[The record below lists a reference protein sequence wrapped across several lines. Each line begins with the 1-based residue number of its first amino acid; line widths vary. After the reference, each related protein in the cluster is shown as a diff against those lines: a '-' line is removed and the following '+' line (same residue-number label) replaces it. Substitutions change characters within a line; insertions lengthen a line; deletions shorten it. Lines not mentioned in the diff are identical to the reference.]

1 MKKLTLLLLI
11 TLAAFSMQASE
22 IALTFTA
29 KHTCAFIPFDSVAVV
44 NLTQGGA
51 TVLYYP
57 DSVLTFSTVNINEF
71 NPGKNELYVSQNYPN
86 PFSSKTDVDIYVP
99 ERDLFT
105 LTVFDLVGRKVSS
118 FETELENGMHNFTFF
133 AGNEQNYIL
142 TVNSKKHFEQ
152 KLMIQIGKGDNAKAR
167 IAYNGIM
174 NYDMP
179 VSKSGSSDLPFSVG
193 DNLRFLCYVTD
204 VFGNFAYM
212 TIDDVP
218 FASKNY
224 LFDIAN
230 NAEQPSAI
238 TGSQSVLE
246 NQTGLVYSVTEV
258 QGITYN
264 WTVPSGWT
272 ITGGQGSNSITVNAG
287 TQSGTLSVTAQNACG
302 TSAASTLALFIMK
315 LPTVTTQAITDI
327 TSSNAVSG
335 GNVTS
340 DGNSEVTLRGVVWH
354 TSENPTVG
362 SNLGITSNGT
372 GTGAFISNITGLS
385 PNTTYYVRAYAINS
399 IGTSYGQ
406 QLSFTTSI
414 ALATVTTNIV
424 ANITQTSATA
434 GGNVTSTGGAPGV
447 SRGVVYSTS
456 PNPTLSNSN
465 VGAGSGGIGTFSANI
480 TGLTPSITYYVRAYA
495 INDAGVAYGEE
506 RSFFTAVVYDID
518 GNGYYT
524 VIIGNQEWFA
534 ENLRVTKYHNGN
546 AIPTGHT
553 DAQWYALTT
562 GAYAVYPHGSI
573 DGLNSEAEVVAA
585 YGRLYNWHTVND
597 SRGLCPTGWR
607 VPTNNDWTYLE
618 RFICNELGNSNCN
631 TTFPLDGT
639 TWAELG
645 INEGKSLKS
654 CRQVNSP
661 LGGQCETAFHP
672 RWNSHDTAFG
682 NNLFGFSSLP
692 AGQRINTGPFAN
704 VGIITHFWT
713 STQNDGIHALH
724 RFFHSTYDKIGR
736 SRYDK
741 KGGFSVRCMR
751 DVTKEEY
758 DENEE

>member
-22 IALTFTA
+22 ITLTFTA

-105 LTVFDLVGRKVSS
+105 LTVFDIIGRKVSS

-167 IAYNGIM
+167 IAYNGSIS
-174 NYDMP
+174 YDIP
-179 VSKSGSSDLPFSVG
+179 VAKASTSDLPFSVG

-272 ITGGQGSNSITVNAG
+272 ITDGQGSNSITVNAG

-315 LPTVTTQAITDI
+315 LPTVTTQAISEI
-327 TSSNAVSG
+327 TSSSAVSG

-385 PNTTYYVRAYAINS
+385 SNTTYYVRAYAINS

-414 ALATVTTNIV
+414 ALATVTTNPVI
-424 ANITQTSATA
+424 NIAETSATC
-434 GGNVTSTGGAPGV
+434 GGNVTSTGGATEV
-447 SRGVVYSTS
+447 TRGVVYSTS
-456 PNPTLSNSN
+456 PNPTLANSN
-465 VGAGSGGIGTFSANI
+465 VNAGSGGTGTFSANL
-480 TGLTPSITYYVRAYA
+480 TGLTLGITYYVKAYA

-506 RSFFTAVVYDID
+506 ITFFTISEGDVYNPATGKVWMDRNLGASRVATSSTDTQAYGHLYQWGRAAD
-518 GNGYYT
+518 GHQIRTSGTTSTLSNSDTPGHGNFILTPNSPYDWRSPQNDNLWLGVNGINNPCPAGYR
-524 VIIGNQEWFA
+524 
-534 ENLRVTKYHNGN
+534 L
-546 AIPTGHT
+546 PT
-553 DAQWYALTT
+553 
-562 GAYAVYPHGSI
+562 
-573 DGLNSEAEVVAA
+573 EAELDAERASWSSNNSAGAFASPLKLTVAGSRNRSDGSLYDVGSYGFYWSNNVVGASSQC
-585 YGRLYNWHTVND
+585 LYFNSSTANM
-597 SRGLCPTGWR
+597 S
-607 VPTNNDWTYLE
+607 
-618 RFICNELGNSNCN
+618 GNSR
-631 TTFPLDGT
+631 
-639 TWAELG
+639 A
-645 INEGKSLKS
+645 
-654 CRQVNSP
+654 
-661 LGGQCETAFHP
+661 
-672 RWNSHDTAFG
+672 
-682 NNLFGFSSLP
+682 
-692 AGQRINTGPFAN
+692 
-704 VGIITHFWT
+704 
-713 STQNDGIHALH
+713 
-724 RFFHSTYDKIGR
+724 Y
-736 SRYDK
+736 
-741 KGGFSVRCMR
+741 GFSVRCIK
-751 DVTKEEY
+751 D
-758 DENEE
+758 